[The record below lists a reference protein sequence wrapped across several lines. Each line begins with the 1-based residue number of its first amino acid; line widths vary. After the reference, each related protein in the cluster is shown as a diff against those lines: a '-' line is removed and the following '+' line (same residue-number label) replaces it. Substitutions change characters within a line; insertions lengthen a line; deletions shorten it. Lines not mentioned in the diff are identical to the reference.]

1 MTNLY
6 DLSKSVEQVIMEVI
20 DAEGEL
26 SELLEN
32 RLEEVSLDF
41 KSKSSNI
48 GKWVLNID
56 ANAEAID
63 TEIARLMKRAQ
74 VQQNLKK
81 RLKDYL
87 KFCMENAGLRK
98 LDLGTFTISIAK
110 NPPSVEVENEAALP
124 GKFIR
129 IVQTQSVDKKLLL
142 SALKSGEQVE
152 GARLITDREHLSI
165 K

>member
-6 DLSKSVEQVIMEVI
+6 ELSKTVEQVIMEVI

-26 SELLEN
+26 STDLEK

-98 LDLGTFTISIAK
+98 LDLGTLTISIAK

-142 SALKSGEQVE
+142 SVLKSGEKVE
-152 GARLITDREHLSI
+152 GARLVTDREHLNI